1 MFKILLAENDPELRR
16 TISRALVKGGYGVTA
31 ADSGEAALDLTER
44 EYFDAVIAEVMLP
57 QLDGFALVR
66 SLRAAGISIPVMLIS
81 ENGGYEYLHRSFVSG
96 ADEYMSKPLNMGELT
111 LRIGALLRRTQM
123 VSDRIRTIGSTTIDY
138 DSMTVSC
145 GGRSMMLPLKEFLLL
160 YKLCASPGRIVTR
173 QQIMDDIW
181 GYDSC
186 ADTHTVDVHI
196 SRLRSRLRD
205 NRDLRICT
213 VRGIGYKL
221 EKT

>member
-16 TISRALVKGGYGVTA
+16 SISRALVKCGYGVTA
-31 ADSGEAALDLTER
+31 SGSGEAALDLTER

-57 QLDGFALVR
+57 QLDGFALTR
-66 SLRAAGISIPVMLIS
+66 SLRAAGINIPVMLIS
-81 ENGGYEYLHRSFVSG
+81 ENGGYEYLHRSFLSG
-96 ADEYMSKPLNMGELT
+96 ADEYMSKPLNLGELT
-111 LRIGALLRRTQM
+111 LRVAALLRRTQLL
-123 VSDRIRTIGSTTIDY
+123 SDRVRTVGSTTVDY
-138 DSMTVSC
+138 DAMTVSY
-145 GGRSMMLPLKEFLLL
+145 GGRSIMLPLKEFLLL
-160 YKLCASPGRIVTR
+160 YKLCSSPGRIVTR

-181 GYDSC
+181 GYESC

-205 NRDLRICT
+205 NRDIRIST
-213 VRGIGYKL
+213 VRGIGYRL

>member
-1 MFKILLAENDPELRR
+1 MFKILLAESDPELRR
-16 TISRALVKGGYGVTA
+16 SISRALVKSGYGVTA

-66 SLRAAGISIPVMLIS
+66 SLREAGISIPVMLIS

-111 LRIGALLRRTQM
+111 LRIGAMLRRTQM
-123 VSDRIRTIGSTTIDY
+123 VSDRVRTIGSTTIDY

>member
-1 MFKILLAENDPELRR
+1 MFKILLAESDPELRR
-16 TISRALVKGGYGVTA
+16 SISRALVKSGYGVTA

-111 LRIGALLRRTQM
+111 LRIGAMLRRTQM
-123 VSDRIRTIGSTTIDY
+123 VSDRVRTIGSTTIDY

>member
-1 MFKILLAENDPELRR
+1 MFKILLAESDPELRR
-16 TISRALVKGGYGVTA
+16 SISRALVKSGYGVTA

-66 SLRAAGISIPVMLIS
+66 LLRAAGISIPVMLIS

-111 LRIGALLRRTQM
+111 LRIGAMLRRTQM
-123 VSDRIRTIGSTTIDY
+123 VSDRVRTIGSTTIDY

>member
-1 MFKILLAENDPELRR
+1 MFKILLAESDPELSRS
-16 TISRALVKGGYGVTA
+16 ISRALVKGGYDVKA
-31 ADSGEAALDLTER
+31 AACGEAALDQTER
-44 EYFDAVIAEVMLP
+44 EYFDALIAEVMLP
-57 QLDGFALVR
+57 RLDGFALVR

-123 VSDRIRTIGSTTIDY
+123 VSDRVRTIGSTTVDY

-186 ADTHTVDVHI
+186 ADMHTVDVHI
-196 SRLRSRLRD
+196 SRLRAHLRD
-205 NRDLRICT
+205 NDDIRICT

>member
-1 MFKILLAENDPELRR
+1 MFKILLAESDPELRR
-16 TISRALVKGGYGVTA
+16 TVSRVLVKSGYDVKSA
-31 ADSGEAALDLTER
+31 AAGDSALDLTER

-57 QLDGFALVR
+57 GLDGFALTR
-66 SLRAAGISIPVMLIS
+66 SLRAAGMSIPVMLIS

-96 ADEYMSKPLNMGELT
+96 ADEYMAKPLNLGELT

-123 VSDRIRTIGSTTIDY
+123 VSDRTRTIGSTTVDY

-145 GGRSMMLPLKEFLLL
+145 KGKSVMLPLKEFLLL

-196 SRLRSRLRD
+196 SRLRAHLHD
-205 NRDLRICT
+205 NGDIRIRT

>member
-31 ADSGEAALDLTER
+31 ADSGEAALDHTER
-44 EYFDAVIAEVMLP
+44 EYFDAVISEIMLP
-57 QLDGFALVR
+57 RLDGFALVR
-66 SLRAAGISIPVMLIS
+66 SLRAAGISIPVILIS
-81 ENGGYEYLHRSFVSG
+81 EDGGYECLHQSFLSG
-96 ADEYMSKPLNMGELT
+96 ADEYMPKPLNMSEMT
-111 LRIGALLRRTQM
+111 LRLAALLRRTQM
-123 VSDRIRTIGSTTIDY
+123 LSDRVRTVGSTTVDY
-138 DSMTVSC
+138 DAMTVSYN
-145 GGRSMMLPLKEFLLL
+145 GKSIMLPLKEFLLL

-181 GYDSC
+181 GYDSS

-205 NRDLRICT
+205 NRDIRIST